1 MFCPHC
7 DDDVQRVRC
16 SACQRAFDTHKVE
29 RMGQLAVLQDAVE
42 VWTVRG
48 LLDRAAAD
56 AMLTETHAELSI
68 LRARLPTTPTPV
80 ASSSAARPSSLA
92 KPSPTTTLAPPSVVP
107 AVSAEPA
114 RREPS
119 RPQQSTAAGSVH
131 SRSGG
136 AGVPSV
142 PAQDP
147 ERASSAVSATGP
159 QISPTLPRAN
169 DFSRTLPAAGPRAS
183 SGAGNIAGGNDGA
196 MAAAPPSS
204 VVASP
209 ASVRATSKR
218 GRRDALPGQRRLT
231 WRQVGL
237 SLLSDRALNTL
248 LLVGALLILASATV
262 ISTLNPTHLSPL
274 IHLAMM
280 LATTAAFFASGHAL
294 RARFGLVRS
303 GGALLTIGA
312 ALLPLDIWTLGRGG
326 VLRLSTADTVLAASA
341 LCLAAYLLIHLLSR
355 GRDRLCALL
364 TAVAGACAAL
374 ALANR
379 AALPPEWWDAAL
391 LSLATVYALAAPR
404 LRARLPV
411 LSHMLLRAA
420 HALALGA
427 LTVLTLVSA
436 AALAGVTLNASAGAT
451 LTSSW
456 WLGTLFYLVYGRVG
470 GERHYLTVAASLSAV
485 AALVTLQLLPVL
497 GPWISVAI
505 AGLACVYMTI
515 GYRRS
520 RRMAAASGAGLR
532 DLLGH
537 WPYQIAV
544 ALSAVALLWPIAEP
558 HGRTVAAGVLALLY
572 ALGAGRA
579 PGARGPVWA
588 AVAVALLPL
597 ILFHLSQALPLPDP
611 LPAWAAL
618 ALGAAGAGEALARR
632 DGSGQAQARQP
643 WSWPLPWKGGTDA
656 RSPFARPLLALGYG
670 TAAAVLC
677 DGLTRCLTSWTTS
690 GLPIP
695 LAGDGGSVVAA
706 LSALTAGAV
715 GAALLRRDARP
726 LYPTAAFAVAPYL
739 SLAVALGQRL
749 GWGDAHAMQS
759 WALMSL
765 ALLYL
770 AAAAWLDG
778 GSGHGQTG
786 RAVAGARV
794 LYPMGYALSALAT
807 LLVAGDVATLP
818 WLFGLL
824 LASWAWSAYWVA
836 TGRHRLFL
844 RTIAALFPGRGGP
857 PAEVALFGY
866 LCAWLFPV
874 WLLSRYTLWL
884 PDDDYHSGFG
894 LALTML
900 AALYL
905 AGSRYLAQ
913 RAPMQAW
920 PWLSAGA
927 VLIALGP
934 LLAVSAP
941 TPRLLSTVLALAA
954 CAAMARLTRRPEWV
968 IEVALA
974 LPLLAYVILHAM
986 RLANVYEPLGFLP
999 SLMLCLA
1006 AGDRLRGAG
1015 LRPTWSWPFHVV
1027 GYSGLYVIAIVLI
1040 LTADIDNSFLMDNSF
1055 LGLGVVTALAFAA
1068 CATIHAWNGRR
1079 GRLRTT
1085 RHSAWL
1091 SVAYGFIAL
1100 EGLLK
1105 LGGVPGAVTL
1115 VCWAAVGLAIT
1126 VALPLLPTLWLRP
1139 LGWPATALAC
1149 LCPLWAACLTEQ
1161 PPAGFGPQVF
1171 VITLAIAGL
1180 QVVTMGYQR
1189 RARRL
1194 VYGGIAVVLGAYLG
1208 QLGLAA
1214 VTQPQLFVLPV
1225 GVYLLGVAWA
1235 ERRIAPRRAAGKLLE
1250 VTGLLLLLGTSLLQ
1264 ALGYAANGVPAS
1276 GYDLVALAEG
1286 LVLLWVGDTLRWK
1299 DTLTAGAL
1307 ALGADAL
1314 LIVAQ
1319 PLRAIDTWYAMAI
1332 AGLAIIGF
1340 VIAVE
1345 KKRQGLA
1352 TLFGQWR
1359 RVRETWD

>member
-7 DDDVQRVRC
+7 DNDIKRVRC
-16 SACQRAFDTHKVE
+16 SACQHSFDARETE
-29 RMGQLAVLQDAVE
+29 RMAQLAYFQDAVE
-42 VWTVRG
+42 VWSVRG

-56 AMLTETHAELSI
+56 TMLTETHAELAA
-68 LRARLPTTPTPV
+68 LRARLRPTTPTPA
-80 ASSSAARPSSLA
+80 ASSSVARPSPLVR
-92 KPSPTTTLAPPSVVP
+92 PSPTTTPASPSLPPAQSAQP
-107 AVSAEPA
+107 AQ
-114 RREPS
+114 RKPS
-119 RPQQSTAAGSVH
+119 RPQQSTAAESVN

-136 AGVPSV
+136 AGVSPV
-142 PAQDP
+142 PGSTP
-147 ERASSAVSATGP
+147 GRARRPRP
-159 QISPTLPRAN
+159 QVYLSHRRAN
-169 DFSRTLPAAGPRAS
+169 DLSQTLPAEGSPAS
-183 SGAGNIAGGNDGA
+183 SGAGDLDGGNDGA
-196 MAAAPPSS
+196 TATTTPSS

-209 ASVRATSKR
+209 ATVGATSKR
-218 GRRDALPGQRRLT
+218 GRRDALSGQRRLT

-280 LATTAAFFASGHAL
+280 LTTTAAFFASGHAL

-303 GGALLTIGA
+303 GGTLLTIGA
-312 ALLPLDIWTLGRGG
+312 ALLPLDIWTLGQGG

-355 GRDRLCALL
+355 GRDRLFALL

-379 AALPPEWWDAAL
+379 AALSPEWWGAAL
-391 LSLATVYALAAPR
+391 LSLATVYALATPR

-411 LSHMLLRAA
+411 LSRMLLGAA

-436 AALAGVTLNASAGAT
+436 AALAGVTLTASAGAT
-451 LTSSW
+451 LTAAW

-497 GPWISVAI
+497 GPWTGVAV
-505 AGLACVYMTI
+505 AGLACVYMAI
-515 GYRRS
+515 GYRHS
-520 RRMAAASGAGLR
+520 RRMASAPVAGAGPR

-537 WPYQIAV
+537 WPYQNAL
-544 ALSAVALLWPIAEP
+544 ALSAVALLWPVAEP
-558 HGRTVAAGVLALLY
+558 PGRAVAAGVLAVLY
-572 ALGAGRA
+572 ALGARRA
-579 PGARGPVWA
+579 PGARGPIWA

-611 LPAWAAL
+611 LPAWTAL
-618 ALGAAGAGEALARR
+618 ALSTAAAGEALARR
-632 DGSGQAQARQP
+632 DAAGRTRSAG
-643 WSWPLPWKGGTDA
+643 SWPRPWQGGTRDGL
-656 RSPFARPLLALGYG
+656 SPFAWPLLALGYG

-677 DGLTRCLTSWTTS
+677 DGLARYAASWATS

-695 LAGDGGSVVAA
+695 LTGNDSAIVTA
-706 LSALTAGAV
+706 LSALTLGAV
-715 GAALLRRDARP
+715 GAALRRRDARP
-726 LYPTAAFAVAPYL
+726 LYLAAGLAIAPYL

-749 GWGDAHAMQS
+749 RWSDAHATQS
-759 WALMSL
+759 WALMAL
-765 ALLYL
+765 ALVYL
-770 AAAAWLDG
+770 AAAWLDDR
-778 GSGHGQTG
+778 SGPGQTG
-786 RAVAGARV
+786 RAGRAVTGAGL

-807 LLVAGDVATLP
+807 LLVAGDVVTLP

-844 RTIAALFPGRGGP
+844 RAIAALFPDRNGP

-874 WLLSRYTLWL
+874 WLLVASSPWL
-884 PDDDYHSGFG
+884 PGYNGGGFG
-894 LALTML
+894 LVLTVL

-905 AGSRYLAQ
+905 TGFRYLAH
-913 RAPMQAW
+913 REPMQAR
-920 PWLSAGA
+920 PWLSAGV

-941 TPRLLSTVLALAA
+941 VPRLVSTALALAA
-954 CAAMARLTRRPEWV
+954 CVAMARLTRRPEWV

-974 LPLLAYVILHAM
+974 LPLLAYAILHAM
-986 RLANVYEPLGFLP
+986 RLDNVYEPLGFLP
-999 SLMLCLA
+999 ALMLCLA
-1006 AGDRLRGAG
+1006 AGDRLREAS
-1015 LRPTWSWPFHVV
+1015 LRPAWSWPFHVV
-1027 GYSGLYVIAIVLI
+1027 GYGGLYVMAIVLI
-1040 LTADIDNSFLMDNSF
+1040 LTADMDNSF

-1068 CATIHAWNGRR
+1068 GATIHAWNGRR

-1091 SVAYGFIAL
+1091 SVAYGFVAL
-1100 EGLLK
+1100 GGFLK

-1161 PPAGFGPQVF
+1161 PPAEFGPQVF

-1180 QVVTMGYQR
+1180 QVVTVGYQR

-1194 VYGGIAVVLGAYLG
+1194 VYGGVAVVLGAYLG
-1208 QLGLAA
+1208 QLFLAA

-1250 VTGLLLLLGTSLLQ
+1250 VMGLLLLLGTLLLQ

-1276 GYDLVALAEG
+1276 AYDLAVLVEG
-1286 LVLLWVGDTLRWK
+1286 LVLLWMGDTLRWK

-1319 PLRAIDTWYAMAI
+1319 PLRAIDTWYAMAV

-1359 RVRETWD
+1359 RVRETWE